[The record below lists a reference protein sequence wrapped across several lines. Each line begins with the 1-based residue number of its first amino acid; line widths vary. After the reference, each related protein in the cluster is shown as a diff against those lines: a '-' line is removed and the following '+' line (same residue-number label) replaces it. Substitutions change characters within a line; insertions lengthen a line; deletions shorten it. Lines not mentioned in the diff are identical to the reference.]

1 MRFKLLKMAL
11 VDATVEAGS
20 LETPEAKPEATPDAM
35 AEVGSL
41 ETPDAAAVAGL
52 ASVAAVGSTG
62 GLKRIAG
69 FEEPLDARSTM
80 EAPGGN

>member
-1 MRFKLLKMAL
+1 MAEAAAEDPNRVPTDGASTTRLRYTEDGVRFKLLKMAL

-41 ETPDAAAVAGL
+41 ETPDVAAVAEL
-52 ASVAAVGSTG
+52 ASRN
-62 GLKRIAG
+62 L
-69 FEEPLDARSTM
+69 
-80 EAPGGN
+80 